1 VSAHR
6 YEGESQAQPTGG
18 YLTLSGRT
26 GVRPDSVQVPGGKLS
41 MRLPTSVIG
50 VALYRFAFPP
60 GTAREVWLQRG
71 LPSSQ

>member
-1 VSAHR
+1 MLADTPGR
-6 YEGESQAQPTGG
+6 RLLDTF
-18 YLTLSGRT
+18 GRT

-50 VALYRFAFPP
+50 VALHRFAFPS